1 MTRIHLLFALLL
13 ALCGTV
19 AAVLLTAEP
28 AGGHGVPHAEFHAM
42 LQGSPT
48 LASSRIVFLG
58 WLFGVLQILIFVTC
72 ITLGISRFTAPRG
85 DATEPP
91 RARGWLYA
99 LFGAGSLLFLAIFT
113 QVVRADRLAMV
124 SGEVTYLGPF
134 PSATSWMLF
143 GLWAAP
149 LLFSAAYIFGFSRWI
164 VTDADLA
171 RFEAMVAAKQQEP
184 DTHS

>member
-1 MTRIHLLFALLL
+1 MTRIHLLFILLL
-13 ALCGTV
+13 ALCATV

-28 AGGHGVPHAEFHAM
+28 PGGHGVAHSEFHAM
-42 LQGSPT
+42 LKGSPT

-58 WLFGVLQILIFVTC
+58 WLFGVLQILIFIMC
-72 ITLGISRFTAPRG
+72 ISLGISRFHPPQG
-85 DATEPP
+85 DAAEPSP
-91 RARGWLYA
+91 ARGWLYA
-99 LFGAGSLLFLAIFT
+99 LFGAGSLSFLAIFT

-149 LLFSAAYIFGFSRWI
+149 LLFCAAYVVGFSRWI

-171 RFEAMVAAKQQEP
+171 RFQKMVAAKRHKPE
-184 DTHS
+184 TAS